1 MLNST
6 IRQAHSALQLGT
18 ILPSELLQTSLLK
31 AEKLQPVLN
40 AATVILREQ
49 VSRQGI
55 KSDERYLKRE
65 PLSLID
71 GIPLAVKDNFCLAGT
86 GTTCGSK
93 MLHNFIPNYNAT
105 VVSKTNSGGGLII
118 AKTNMDE

>member
-40 AATVILREQ
+40 AATVILRDQ
-49 VSRQGI
+49 VSRHGI

-93 MLHNFIPNYNAT
+93 MLNNFIPNYWAR
-105 VVSKTNSGGGLII
+105 S
-118 AKTNMDE
+118 